1 MKICPDCGYFNEEKY
16 DEYSPYPGECEDC
29 YRYEICLDAAR
40 KESKMIVDDIW
51 CTEEFINVAMNNTEH
66 LTTEQVKDKPIRDE
80 NGVTIGRLTGAD
92 EDLIY
97 GIVFSVSS
105 IYKDATP
112 ASCSIEIV
120 SEKGG
125 NYD

>member
-1 MKICPDCGYFNEEKY
+1 
-16 DEYSPYPGECEDC
+16 
-29 YRYEICLDAAR
+29 
-40 KESKMIVDDIW
+40 MIVDDIW
-51 CTEEFINVAMNNTEH
+51 CTEEFINVAMDNIDH
-66 LTTEQVKDKPIRDE
+66 LTTEQVENKPIKDE

-105 IYKDATP
+105 IYKDSTP

-120 SEKGG
+120 SEKGE
-125 NYD
+125 

>member
-1 MKICPDCGYFNEEKY
+1 
-16 DEYSPYPGECEDC
+16 
-29 YRYEICLDAAR
+29 
-40 KESKMIVDDIW
+40 MIVDDIW
-51 CTEEFINVAMNNTEH
+51 CTEEFINVAMGNIDH
-66 LTTEQVKDKPIRDE
+66 LTTEQVENKPIKDE

-97 GIVFSVSS
+97 GIAFSVSS

-120 SEKGG
+120 SQKGESK
-125 NYD
+125 

>member
-1 MKICPDCGYFNEEKY
+1 
-16 DEYSPYPGECEDC
+16 
-29 YRYEICLDAAR
+29 
-40 KESKMIVDDIW
+40 
-51 CTEEFINVAMNNTEH
+51 MNNTEH

>member
-1 MKICPDCGYFNEEKY
+1 MNI
-16 DEYSPYPGECEDC
+16 
-29 YRYEICLDAAR
+29 
-40 KESKMIVDDIW
+40 DDIW

-66 LTTEQVKDKPIRDE
+66 LTTEQVENKPIKDE
-80 NGVTIGRLTGAD
+80 NGVTIGRLTDAD

-105 IYKDATP
+105 IYKDATH

-120 SEKGG
+120 SDKGG
-125 NYD
+125 N